1 MMDEVIQQVLIV
13 SVGVI
18 LSPVVLVV
26 AALALTFAWGVVELV
41 VRCAW
46 AILCLPYQAFKEV
59 RKVIRAERSAAS
71 NQAPTEE
78 LMNAQVEAVSLRRA
92 GQLWDSQTTPGGV

>member
-1 MMDEVIQQVLIV
+1 MGEVLQQVLIV

-26 AALALTFAWGVVELV
+26 AALALALAWGVVELV
-41 VRCAW
+41 VTCAW

-59 RKVIRAERSAAS
+59 RKVIRTERAR
-71 NQAPTEE
+71 
-78 LMNAQVEAVSLRRA
+78 AV
-92 GQLWDSQTTPGGV
+92 

>member
-1 MMDEVIQQVLIV
+1 MGEVLQQVLIV

-18 LSPVVLVV
+18 LSPVVLIV
-26 AALALTFAWGVVELV
+26 AALALTLAWAVIQLV
-41 VRCAW
+41 AMCAW

-59 RKVIRAERSAAS
+59 RKVIRAERGAAA

-78 LMNAQVEAVSLRRA
+78 LRNAQVEAVSLRRA
-92 GQLWDSQTTPGGV
+92 GRLWDSQTTPGGV

>member
-1 MMDEVIQQVLIV
+1 MGEVLQQVLIV

-46 AILCLPYQAFKEV
+46 AILCLPYQAFQEV

-71 NQAPTEE
+71 NQALTEE
-78 LMNAQVEAVSLRRA
+78 LRSMRSEAVSLGRKVA
-92 GQLWDSQTTPGGV
+92 QGAPNE